1 MKLTIDQPVITPT
14 GKTGRV
20 VAKTRCGI
28 ITVRLDPFVPD
39 WAGQGRGQ
47 KLRQKRRRW
56 LGTAQPRRLIGVE
69 VVYRAKEL
77 LTAVL
82 ADPDAAKR
90 LT

>member
-1 MKLTIDQPVITPT
+1 MKLHLDQPVITPT

-20 VAKTRCGI
+20 IMKTRYGR

-56 LGTAQPRRLIGVE
+56 LGTAQPRRLAGVE

-77 LTAVL
+77 TEG
-82 ADPDAAKR
+82 KR
-90 LT
+90 